1 MSVAQRVADEMDVK
15 LGNEVGY
22 TIRFEDVSGP
32 NTGNNQIKKGMLK
45 TFFFYSVEVL
55 H

>member
-1 MSVAQRVADEMDVK
+1 MDVK

-32 NTGNNQIKKGMLK
+32 TTLLK
-45 TFFFYSVEVL
+45 YMTDGKPLLKLENSKST
-55 H
+55 

>member
-1 MSVAQRVADEMDVK
+1 MK

-32 NTGNNQIKKGMLK
+32 TTLLKYMTDGKPLTIVKIRKQQVYVIQQILQR
-45 TFFFYSVEVL
+45 FC
-55 H
+55 